1 MPLPRLSIVSFEGT
15 LAPELEAILKR
26 RLKKKRRRAEAE
38 VLVHLKGTSEQ
49 DTTWEDLEELRS
61 SFPDLVDK
69 VL

>member
-1 MPLPRLSIVSFEGT
+1 
-15 LAPELEAILKR
+15 LKR